1 MMYYTTF
8 AVLYCCK
15 TWTLIVP
22 DEAQLDQVEHRMIT
36 MCGAKLVDRLSTD
49 VLPDKGGVGR
59 GGSGKPVYNRTLK
72 VSY

>member
-8 AVLYCCK
+8 VVLYCCK
-15 TWTLIVP
+15 TWALIVA

-36 MCGAKLVDRLSTD
+36 MCGVKLVDRLSTD
-49 VLPDKGGVGR
+49 VLPDKVGGG

-72 VSY
+72 VLY